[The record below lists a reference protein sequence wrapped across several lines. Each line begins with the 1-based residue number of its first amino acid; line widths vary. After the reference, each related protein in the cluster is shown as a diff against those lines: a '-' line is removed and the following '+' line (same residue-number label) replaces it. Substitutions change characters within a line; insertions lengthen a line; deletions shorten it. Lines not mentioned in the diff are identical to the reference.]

1 MKKVLRPGLGLC
13 ALTLLCWLLD
23 FASVAG
29 KGGYASSLKEGV
41 LGAGRLLH
49 FHATLSEST
58 VYIYIL
64 YKRAV
69 ATAQCVEPNIGPCAI
84 VSSKCTNETARPPC
98 CKALPACRNEIK

>member
-58 VYIYIL
+58 VYIYIYCTKGL
-64 YKRAV
+64 WQLRNALSQISV
-69 ATAQCVEPNIGPCAI
+69 LAQ
-84 VSSKCTNETARPPC
+84 
-98 CKALPACRNEIK
+98 L